1 MKVTITSLFIAALLL
16 TGCQNIS
23 KQDLEALQ
31 AKAATF
37 EEKSQQL
44 QADNTRLKQTVDALK
59 QELAQEIEAN
69 QVLVEQNAQGDIKV
83 TMQQAILFP
92 SASFKINDAG
102 YAVLQKV
109 AESLS
114 ELRPEQHIQ
123 VIGHS
128 DTMPVHAKWHDMFT
142 DNWDLSAR
150 RAGQVARYLIW
161 GQGFSPAMISVV
173 GKAHTAPVASNDTEE
188 GRAKNRRIEIFIEK

>member
-1 MKVTITSLFIAALLL
+1 MKITAISLFIAALVL

-31 AKAATF
+31 AKAASY
-37 EEKSQQL
+37 EEQSQQL
-44 QADNTRLKQTVDALK
+44 QAENGQLKQTVDALK
-59 QELAQEIEAN
+59 QRLAEEIEAN
-69 QVLVEQNAQGDIKV
+69 QVLVEQSAQGDIKV

-92 SASFKINDAG
+92 SASFKIDDAG

-109 AESLS
+109 ADSLRNLNS
-114 ELRPEQHIQ
+114 DQHIQ

-128 DTMPVHAKWHDMFT
+128 DTMPVHAKWRDMFT

-150 RAGQVARYLIW
+150 RAGQVARHLIW
-161 GQGFSPAMISVV
+161 GQGFAPEMISVV
-173 GKAHTAPVASNDTEE
+173 GKAHTVPVASNDTEE
-188 GRAKNRRIEIFIEK
+188 GRAQNRRIEIFIEK